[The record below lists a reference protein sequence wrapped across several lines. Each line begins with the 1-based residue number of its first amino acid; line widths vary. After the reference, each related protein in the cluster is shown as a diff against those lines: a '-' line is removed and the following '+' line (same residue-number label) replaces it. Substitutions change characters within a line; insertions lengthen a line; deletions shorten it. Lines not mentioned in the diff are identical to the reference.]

1 MLKVA
6 HPAAGSRRS
15 RMALGFAVFWLA
27 NMYVVVRGSNA
38 IKALEAWAAPFLI
51 VSGLALLAWA
61 VGRAGGFGPVL
72 AQPSRFRTTG
82 EFMVVFVPS
91 LTAMVG
97 FWATLA
103 LNRLYRQRAGTS

>member
-1 MLKVA
+1 
-6 HPAAGSRRS
+6 
-15 RMALGFAVFWLA
+15 
-27 NMYVVVRGSNA
+27 MYIVVRGSNA

-61 VGRAGGFGPVL
+61 MAGRAASGPCS
-72 AQPSRFRTTG
+72 QPSRFATTG
-82 EFMVVFVPS
+82 EFLVVFVPS

-103 LNRLYRQRAGTS
+103 LNRLSPAACGGRS